1 MRRAIGF
8 AGAPNEDIEE
18 LFAVAVNERGDRAT
32 LNDIYASSSQ
42 CEVVVREIADRKNEF
57 DFAVKPR
64 PNRFRIARI
73 HVG

>member
-32 LNDIYASSSQ
+32 LERYLRVLLAMRS
-42 CEVVVREIADRKNEF
+42 R
-57 DFAVKPR
+57 R
-64 PNRFRIARI
+64 P
-73 HVG
+73 